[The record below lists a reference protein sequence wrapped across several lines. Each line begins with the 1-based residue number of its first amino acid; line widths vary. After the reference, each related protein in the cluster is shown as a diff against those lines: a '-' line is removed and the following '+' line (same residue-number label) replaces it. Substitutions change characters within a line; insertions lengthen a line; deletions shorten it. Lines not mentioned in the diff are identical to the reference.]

1 MVDAVDQILEYVEAW
16 NEPDPDSCRELLAR
30 SVTAEVELVHPTFG
44 RARGIETLAEHIAGY
59 EAAMPDT
66 RVALTRAIDAH
77 NQIARYAWKL
87 QDIDGNT
94 VVAGI
99 DVVETA
105 ADGRLA
111 RILLFDDRRDA
122 D

>member
-1 MVDAVDQILEYVEAW
+1 V
-16 NEPDPDSCRELLAR
+16 
-30 SVTAEVELVHPTFG
+30 
-44 RARGIETLAEHIAGY
+44 
-59 EAAMPDT
+59 
-66 RVALTRAIDAH
+66 LTRAIDAH
-77 NQIARYAWKL
+77 NQPARYAWKL
-87 QDIDGNT
+87 QYIDGNT

-99 DVVETA
+99 DVVEIA